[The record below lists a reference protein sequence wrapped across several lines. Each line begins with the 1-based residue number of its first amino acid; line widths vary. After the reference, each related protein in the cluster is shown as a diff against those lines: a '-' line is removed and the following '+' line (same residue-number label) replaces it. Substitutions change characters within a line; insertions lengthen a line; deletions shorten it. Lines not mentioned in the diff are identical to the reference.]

1 MTAATQIIEILARHH
16 ATVAN
21 KHDALEPEALLQI
34 NHDVGDRHG
43 IAPIAG
49 EYMMRDRP
57 TVDHDQ
63 THEHLR
69 AIPEEILD
77 AARHRQMVVDRL
89 FEDLPTL
96 VGIDHGFS
104 FPLRYFETHDL
115 KHDWPAFLDDFQ
127 RHCPTRITPTLI
139 SSARV
144 AEVIV
149 RGRAMVKRPE
159 PTQKLDLLLAEP
171 RNVDEALRA
180 GQNRKQ
186 A

>member
-1 MTAATQIIEILARHH
+1 MDIIEHLAAAPAIAADNVAMTAASQIIEILARHH

-69 AIPEEILD
+69 VARLAVAAVAVGADLRRSLALEI
-77 AARHRQMVVDRL
+77 
-89 FEDLPTL
+89 
-96 VGIDHGFS
+96 G
-104 FPLRYFETHDL
+104 
-115 KHDWPAFLDDFQ
+115 
-127 RHCPTRITPTLI
+127 
-139 SSARV
+139 
-144 AEVIV
+144 
-149 RGRAMVKRPE
+149 
-159 PTQKLDLLLAEP
+159 
-171 RNVDEALRA
+171 
-180 GQNRKQ
+180 
-186 A
+186 